1 MQAVRDWAADPREG
15 RSRRP
20 CCRRATG
27 ASATR
32 GEHERGHDG
41 ADTAQPRP
49 THAATLAGDT
59 VRVVMLVVA
68 ATDRELA
75 LLSGLDTFCCGIG
88 PVEAA
93 LQTARALEERRP
105 DAVVHVGIAGSRT
118 LEPPALV
125 LGSEA
130 VYCDVI
136 DPASTLPRV
145 ERVQPDT
152 ALLEQARA
160 ALPGAH
166 VLPIATCGKVGG
178 GTGFDVEAM
187 EGFGVLRACE
197 LAGVPAVELRAISNS
212 PDEADRTRWRFDE
225 AFAALAAALQRLDVL

>member
-1 MQAVRDWAADPREG
+1 VRSLP
-15 RSRRP
+15 P
-20 CCRRATG
+20 
-27 ASATR
+27 
-32 GEHERGHDG
+32 
-41 ADTAQPRP
+41 
-49 THAATLAGDT
+49 
-59 VRVVMLVVA
+59 VLVVA
-68 ATDRELA
+68 ATEREIA
-75 LLSGLDTFCCGIG
+75 LLAGLDTFCCGIG

-105 DAVVHVGIAGSRT
+105 DVVVQAGIAGSRT

-136 DPASTLPRV
+136 DPGSTFPRIERAS
-145 ERVQPDT
+145 PDA
-152 ALLEQARA
+152 ALLERARS
-160 ALPGAH
+160 ALPEAL
-166 VLPIATCGKVGG
+166 VLPIATCGQVGG

-212 PDEADRTRWRFDE
+212 PDEVDRANWRFDE